1 MTDLERC
8 INDPAYLPVDPLIKM
23 AVIHH
28 QFERIHPFYD
38 GNGRTGRIVNV
49 LYLVKEG
56 LLDLPILSMSR
67 QILRTRADYYR
78 LLRDS
83 RASGNWEEW
92 ILYMLDAVEETA
104 IGAVKTITAIRE
116 AMQSRKEHIRHR
128 HKFYSQDLLNSIF
141 QHPYT
146 KIEFMQ
152 DELKVSRP
160 TATKYLE
167 ELTAS
172 GVLAKEKRGRSNYY
186 INTAL
191 WAILIAERE

>member
-1 MTDLERC
+1 
-8 INDPAYLPVDPLIKM
+8 M

-28 QFERIHPFYD
+28 QFESIHPFYD

-83 RASGNWEEW
+83 RASGKWEEW

-104 IGAVKTITAIRE
+104 IGAVKTIAAIRE